1 MPKFQYETRIRGKK
15 QTGEIEAENER
26 TAINLLAKKNIR
38 VQTVQLKKSWT
49 EVELFESKQKI
60 TEKDVVLFTR
70 QFSTMIDAGLPMVQC
85 LEIFAKQSENKNFGD
100 VIRDVK
106 TNIEV
111 GSNLSDALRKH
122 PDAFDSLYCNMVEAG
137 ESGGTLDVIL
147 QRLAGYIEKALALK
161 AKVKSAMVYPG
172 VIVGVAFVV
181 VAFLMVFVIPSFA
194 TMFEKGGAEL
204 PWPTAVV
211 MDVSNFFRYGW
222 YYMIGGFVAFVFI
235 FKKVYATDKGRLEID
250 RFSLKAPVFGPLL
263 RKVAV
268 AKFTRTLATLI
279 SGGVPIIE
287 GLTICARIAGNK
299 IIEIAIFQTIEA
311 IKEGETIAAPLE
323 RQGVFPP
330 MVVQMIDVG
339 EASGALDTM
348 LEKIADFYDEEVD
361 NAVDAMTSLLEPM
374 LMVFLGIIIGFI
386 VVAMYLPIF
395 KMGEAT

>member
-1 MPKFQYETRIRGKK
+1 MPKFQYEARIRGKK
-15 QTGEIEAENER
+15 QVGEIEADNER
-26 TAINLLAKKNIR
+26 AALALLAKKNIK
-38 VQTVQLKKSWT
+38 VQSVQPKKSWT
-49 EVELFESKQKI
+49 EIELFESKQKI

-85 LEIFAKQSENKNFGD
+85 LDIFAKQADNKTFGEI
-100 VIRDVK
+100 IRDVK

-122 PDAFDSLYCNMVEAG
+122 PDTFDSLYCNMVEAG

-172 VIVGVAFVV
+172 VIVSVAFIV

-204 PWPTAVV
+204 PWPTAIV
-211 MDVSNFFRYGW
+211 MDVSNFFRFSW

-235 FKKVYATDKGRLEID
+235 FKKVYATDKGRYEID

-268 AKFTRTLATLI
+268 AKFCRTLATLI

-287 GLTICARIAGNK
+287 GLNICARIAGNK
-299 IIEIAIFQTIEA
+299 IIEIAIFKTIEA

-323 RQGVFPP
+323 RQGIFPP

-339 EASGALDTM
+339 EASGALDSM

-361 NAVDAMTSLLEPM
+361 NAVDAMTALLEPM